1 MNTKLENMKE
11 RLTHQL
17 QRDLVYFAN
26 RQNKALSHSSAE
38 TIAQRVM
45 EKADLENSAFQHKGT
60 SWLARIIVNN
70 FPAPPTGAKK

>member
-1 MNTKLENMKE
+1 MNTELESMKE

-26 RQNKALSHSSAE
+26 RQNKTLSHSSAE

-45 EKADLENSAFQHKGT
+45 EKADLENPAFQHKGT
-60 SWLARIIVNN
+60 SWLARIIVDN
-70 FPAPPTGAKK
+70 FPAPPTDGKK